1 MYSFCVGGLMEL
13 RNLRKQKKITQAQI
27 AEYLNLS
34 PVGYGNYETGKTEP
48 NIETLIKIADFYG
61 VSVDY
66 VVGHNMNN
74 GFGYLN
80 EKETDLVKTFR
91 LLSTLSQG
99 KVLGYARALIMADD
113 DYGNEK

>member
-1 MYSFCVGGLMEL
+1 MEL

-48 NIETLIKIADFYG
+48 NVETLIKIADFYG

-66 VVGHNMNN
+66 VVGHDMNN
-74 GFGYLN
+74 GFGYLSEN
-80 EKETDLVKTFR
+80 EAKMMEIFRQLKT
-91 LLSTLSQG
+91 SSQF
-99 KVLGYARALIMADD
+99 KVMGFAQAELER
-113 DYGNEK
+113 E

>member
-1 MYSFCVGGLMEL
+1 MEL
-13 RNLRKQKKITQAQI
+13 RQLRKQKKITQTDMAK
-27 AEYLNLS
+27 YLNMTT
-34 PVGYGNYETGKTEP
+34 VGYGHYETGKAEP